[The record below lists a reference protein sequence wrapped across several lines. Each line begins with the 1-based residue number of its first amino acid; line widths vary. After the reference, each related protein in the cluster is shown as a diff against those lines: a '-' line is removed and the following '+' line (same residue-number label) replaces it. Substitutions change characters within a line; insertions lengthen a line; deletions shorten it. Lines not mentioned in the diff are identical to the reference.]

1 MMNIL
6 NNKNQYIIIL
16 TKVLGN
22 IVTKFFIILIKF
34 LTSIILAK
42 FLGPTGKGI
51 TYAFQSV
58 SGSIVNYSSLGI
70 DDSLIFNNN
79 TKKLKNNY
87 LFIASL
93 YFHIFLSIISF
104 KLFFII
110 KFIFPNLFT
119 DINSYLFEILIFLTL
134 LIGETL
140 THGCLKSLRKFRI
153 FNILSVISRL
163 NLLIFLFLS
172 LSKTSTPDQ
181 AINAFVIIAAIN
193 LMISYIVLY
202 KLTKPELI
210 NPSKLIF
217 LLRYGIKVHFGTVL
231 SESDYKLDIYF
242 ILFFLSAYDLGIY
255 SISLAICS
263 LAIYIPNSITTIL
276 FPYTSESKKRN
287 KNFTFF
293 FLSGL
298 TIFQIV
304 FIIFLVLTGES
315 LINFFYGSDFIGS
328 YQILLFLLPGIFFD
342 SLTRILINYYKSNNT
357 MLLPNFFAIFTV
369 IINVSLLFYLLP
381 LYGLIGAAIST
392 SITYALKFLLL
403 LFSLAFLKKITRMFQ
418 H

>member
-1 MMNIL
+1 
-6 NNKNQYIIIL
+6 
-16 TKVLGN
+16 
-22 IVTKFFIILIKF
+22 
-34 LTSIILAK
+34 
-42 FLGPTGKGI
+42 
-51 TYAFQSV
+51 
-58 SGSIVNYSSLGI
+58 
-70 DDSLIFNNN
+70 
-79 TKKLKNNY
+79 
-87 LFIASL
+87 
-93 YFHIFLSIISF
+93 
-104 KLFFII
+104 
-110 KFIFPNLFT
+110 
-119 DINSYLFEILIFLTL
+119 
-134 LIGETL
+134 
-140 THGCLKSLRKFRI
+140 
-153 FNILSVISRL
+153 
-163 NLLIFLFLS
+163 
-172 LSKTSTPDQ
+172 
-181 AINAFVIIAAIN
+181 
-193 LMISYIVLY
+193 
-202 KLTKPELI
+202 
-210 NPSKLIF
+210 